1 MFASVSATRLGIAEP
16 WGAFI
21 SAESGRAALVAS
33 RIMLEI
39 YYEELVTAWIADLLS
54 ARARVPA
61 PLRYRAGDLLIPNS
75 PGEDK
80 EYCDVVHAQISY
92 Q

>member
-21 SAESGRAALVAS
+21 SAESGRAALAAS

-54 ARARVPA
+54 GRPRVPT
-61 PLRYRAGDLLIPNS
+61 PLRYRGGRPADPEFAAGR
-75 PGEDK
+75 K
-80 EYCDVVHAQISY
+80 EY
-92 Q
+92 